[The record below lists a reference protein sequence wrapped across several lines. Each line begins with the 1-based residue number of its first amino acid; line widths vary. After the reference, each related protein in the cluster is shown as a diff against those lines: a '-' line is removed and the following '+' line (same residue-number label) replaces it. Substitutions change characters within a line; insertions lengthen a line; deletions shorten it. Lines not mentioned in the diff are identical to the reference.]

1 MEKNKWKDEDQDIQR
16 VILSV
21 IDVEVK
27 RIEQIK
33 HLLPFFELERAL
45 NLPMCAKGE

>member
-1 MEKNKWKDEDQDIQR
+1 MEDEDQEIQR
-16 VILSV
+16 VVLSV

-33 HLLPFFELERAL
+33 HLLPFLELERAY
-45 NLPMCAKGE
+45 LPMCAKGE

>member
-1 MEKNKWKDEDQDIQR
+1 MEDEDQEIQR
-16 VILSV
+16 VVLSV

-33 HLLPFFELERAL
+33 HLLPFFELERAYL
-45 NLPMCAKGE
+45 SMRAKGE

>member
-1 MEKNKWKDEDQDIQR
+1 MEDEDQEIQR
-16 VILSV
+16 VVLSV

-33 HLLPFFELERAL
+33 HLLPFFELERAY
-45 NLPMCAKGE
+45 LPMCAKGE

>member
-1 MEKNKWKDEDQDIQR
+1 MEDEDQEIQR

-33 HLLPFFELERAL
+33 HLLPFFELERAY
-45 NLPMCAKGE
+45 LPMCAKGE